1 MAAHQREWINEHD
14 DQPASDLL
22 RAVKIAFKAHMGQT
36 DKTGEPYF
44 LHCKRVADA
53 VSGGERVVAYLH
65 DVVEKGPEWTLDRLR
80 DEDFT
85 PAVIEAVD
93 ALTRRSEES
102 DEEFVTRALANEL
115 ARPVKIADLK
125 DNLAQAK
132 ESGMDPSK
140 YQEGLRLAAQICCE
154 PTRPAKDPP

>member
-36 DKTGEPYF
+36 DKGGEPYF

-53 VSGGERVVAYLH
+53 VSGGERAVAYLH
-65 DVVEKGPEWTLDRLR
+65 DVVEKGPGWTLDRLR
-80 DEDFT
+80 DEGFT

-93 ALTRRSEES
+93 ALTRRR
-102 DEEFVTRALANEL
+102 DETDDAFVARALKNEL
-115 ARPVKIADLK
+115 ARPVKVADLK
-125 DNLAQAK
+125 DNLAQAEK
-132 ESGMDPSK
+132 TGIDSSK
-140 YQEGLRLAAQICCE
+140 YREGLRLASQICGK
-154 PTRPAKDPP
+154 PIRLG